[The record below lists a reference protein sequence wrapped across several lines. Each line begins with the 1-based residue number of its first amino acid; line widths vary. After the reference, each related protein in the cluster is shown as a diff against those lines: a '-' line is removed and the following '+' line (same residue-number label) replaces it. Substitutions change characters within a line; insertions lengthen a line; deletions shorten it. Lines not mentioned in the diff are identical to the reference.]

1 MGLHNGR
8 MKWTI
13 RQEKPGD
20 EAAIADVTRAAF
32 EGKSY
37 ADGDEDAVAGKL
49 RAVGAL
55 VLSLV
60 AVEGKKIIG
69 HVALSPAK
77 VGDAKCLRLGPV
89 AVRPDR
95 QGRGIGSAL
104 VNHAV
109 AVGGIYG
116 RGGVV
121 LMGDPAFYG
130 RLGFVVAVGP
140 TFQGKPS
147 KHLQIN
153 GFDDTPVGDVVFH
166 SVFSE

>member
-1 MGLHNGR
+1 MIMTWN
-8 MKWTI
+8 I

-20 EAAIADVTRAAF
+20 EAAITEITRAAF
-32 EGKSY
+32 CVKSY
-37 ADGDEDAVAGKL
+37 VDKTEYALIGDL
-49 RAVGAL
+49 RQAGAL

-77 VGDAKCLRLGPV
+77 VGDVKCLCLRPV
-89 AVRPDR
+89 AVHPNR
-95 QGRGIGSAL
+95 QKRGIGSAL

-121 LMGDPAFYG
+121 LMGDPAFFS
-130 RLGFVVAVGP
+130 RLGFVAAVGP
-140 TFQGKPS
+140 TFCGKPS
-147 KHLQIN
+147 KYFQIN
-153 GFDDTPVGDVVFH
+153 GFDNTPVGNAVFH
-166 SVFSE
+166 PMFDV

>member
-1 MGLHNGR
+1 

-13 RQEKPGD
+13 RQEKGGD
-20 EAAIADVTRAAF
+20 EAAIANVTRAAF

-37 ADGDEDAVAGKL
+37 ADGTETDLAGKL
-49 RAVGAL
+49 RDGGAL

-60 AVEGKKIIG
+60 ATEGKVIIG

-77 VGDAKCLRLGPV
+77 VGDTKCLCLGPL

-121 LMGDPAFYG
+121 LIGDPTFYA
-130 RLGFVVAVGP
+130 RLGFAPAVEA
-140 TFQGKPS
+140 TYIGKS
-147 KHLQIN
+147 SQQLQIN
-153 GFDDTPVGDVVFH
+153 GFDDAPVGDVQFH
-166 SVFSE
+166 AAFEG

>member
-1 MGLHNGR
+1 
-8 MKWTI
+8 MKWQI

-32 EGKSY
+32 DGKSY
-37 ADGDEDAVAGKL
+37 ADGDEDALAGKL
-49 RAVGAL
+49 RDAGAL

-60 AVEGKKIIG
+60 AHEGKTLIG

-77 VGDAKCLRLGPV
+77 VGDQKCLALGPV

-109 AVGGIYG
+109 AVAGAYG

-121 LMGDPAFYG
+121 LTGDPVFYG
-130 RLGFVVAVGP
+130 RLGFTQEPDA
-140 TFQGKPS
+140 TYLGKPS
-147 KHLQIN
+147 KHLQFN
-153 GFDDTPVGDVVFH
+153 GFEDTPMGDVTFHAVFN
-166 SVFSE
+166 E